1 MRSLALLGAACYHI
15 ELEGDAQLHVK
26 CKGYGLIMV
35 SSCSSMAERFSI
47 QRVPLSAKDQEK
59 ATNELRETPEVV
71 KEALDKL
78 RKLIQGTKKTRFS
91 WVFQF
96 FNFRLNR
103 RRKWL
108 EMGRF
113 RRIPD
118 RVPSPF
124 SLVR

>member
-1 MRSLALLGAACYHI
+1 MRSLALLGSTSYHI

-59 ATNELRETPEVV
+59 AKNELRETPEVV

-78 RKLIQGTKKTRFS
+78 RKLIQGKKKQVSRGFFS
-91 WVFQF
+91 F
-96 FNFRLNR
+96 L
-103 RRKWL
+103 
-108 EMGRF
+108 
-113 RRIPD
+113 
-118 RVPSPF
+118 F
-124 SLVR
+124 SFKSQEKMA